1 MSIIENSLK
10 FSAVGWDENSFNVNS
25 FSGEEA
31 MSSLYHFDIEL
42 TTDDYDIDV
51 ASLLNAEASFTITVG
66 EQAPQFFHGI
76 LSKVSIQNEIDD
88 RLCIKVQL
96 VPKLWALTLGVGS
109 QLFLEQSV
117 PDVIATVLD
126 DRDCNGIVFTYQINM
141 SQEYDKQ
148 DFICKYNES
157 AFGFISRLMEQEGI
171 FYYFEQLSDKEVLHI
186 SDTKMIHQEKPDTNA
201 IIYGRGAGQ
210 QTSMAPELVTEFNV
224 NIARQPKDVLLKG
237 YLYSRPDL
245 PPEGK
250 AQVSDTGIGRVYCH
264 GDRFLCQS
272 HADKLATIKAEQLN
286 CVANTHFGHSSVSWL
301 QPGYL
306 FNLKGYM
313 VKSVDQQYLLI
324 GIKHEGR
331 QASEFNLNIDD
342 KKDYYTNRFSC
353 IPASLPYRDQL
364 KTARPVVNGTIH
376 AVIDAASSSAM
387 LDDEGRYKVKFP
399 FDLSDTEGGQAS
411 YWVRMAQPYGGSG
424 HGMHFPLLKG
434 TEVILTFEEGDP
446 DRPLILS
453 TAPNP
458 ENPSLVTDSNSN
470 QNVIQSAS
478 GNQMVMDDSSSGK
491 SITLKSEGAT
501 ITFGNFTLD

>member
-1 MSIIENSLK
+1 MSTDTSNLK
-10 FSAVGWDENSFNVNS
+10 FSAVGWDDSS
-25 FSGEEA
+25 FSVISFTGEEA
-31 MSSLYHFDIEL
+31 MSSLYHFDIVL

-51 ASLLNAEASFTITVG
+51 ASLLNAEVSFSYTIG
-66 EQAPQFFHGI
+66 GQAYQTFHGI
-76 LSKVSIQNEIDD
+76 LSDVSLLGDAHGALNLKVT
-88 RLCIKVQL
+88 L
-96 VPKLWALTLGVGS
+96 VPKLWALTLGNGS
-109 QLFLEQSV
+109 QLYLDQSI
-117 PDVIATVLD
+117 PDIITSILD
-126 DRDCNGIVFTYQINM
+126 DRDNNGILFSYQINL

-157 AFGFISRLMEQEGI
+157 SFDFISRLMEKEGI

-186 SDTKMIHQEKPDTNA
+186 SDTKMIHQEKPSTDPIRYARDLTDDISVA
-201 IIYGRGAGQ
+201 PLLISSF
-210 QTSMAPELVTEFNV
+210 QTRLT
-224 NIARQPKDVLLKG
+224 RQPKELLFKG

-250 AQVSDTGIGRVYCH
+250 AQISDDGLGKVYCH

-272 HADKLATIKAEQLN
+272 HADKLARIKAEQLN
-286 CVANTHFGHSSVSWL
+286 CDANICSGESFVSWL

-313 VKSVDQQYLLI
+313 VKHFDKQYLVTS
-324 GIKHEGR
+324 IKHKG
-331 QASEFNLNIDD
+331 FNQTFYSSTD
-342 KKDYYTNRFSC
+342 KLPYSNRFTC
-353 IPASLPYRDQL
+353 IPAGLAYRDEL
-364 KTARPVVNGTIH
+364 KTTRPKVNGTIH

-478 GNQMVMDDSSSGK
+478 GNQMVMDDSSGGK

-501 ITFGNFTLD
+501 ITFGNFSLD

>member
-1 MSIIENSLK
+1 MSAIAKSLK
-10 FSAVGWDENSFNVNS
+10 FSAVGWDDTQFNVLS
-25 FSGEEA
+25 FTGEEA
-31 MSSLYHFDIEL
+31 MSSLYHFDIVL
-42 TTDDYDIDV
+42 TVDNFDLDLE
-51 ASLLNAEASFTITVG
+51 SLLNAEASFTVTAG
-66 EQAPQFFHGI
+66 EQEPQYFHGI
-76 LSKVSIQNEIDD
+76 LSKVSIQNESYD

-96 VPKLWALTLGVGS
+96 VPNLWALTLGVGS
-109 QLFLEQSV
+109 QLFLEQNV
-117 PDVIATVLD
+117 PDVISAVLD
-126 DRDCNGIVFTYQINM
+126 DRESNGIVFSYQINM

-157 AFGFISRLMEQEGI
+157 SFDFISRLMEQEGI
-171 FYYFEQLSDKEVLHI
+171 FYYFEQLPDKEILHI
-186 SDTKMIHQEKPDTNA
+186 SDTKMIHQEKANTNPVG
-201 IIYGRGAGQ
+201 YGIGAGLQ
-210 QTSMAPELVTEFNV
+210 VSLAPELITKFNV

-250 AQVSDTGIGRVYCH
+250 AQVSENGIGRVYCH
-264 GDRFLCQS
+264 GDRFLCQT
-272 HADKLATIKAEQLN
+272 HADKLASIKAEQLN
-286 CVANTHFGHSSVSWL
+286 CVANTSHGESYVSWL

-313 VKSVDQQYLLI
+313 VKSANQQYLITSIL
-324 GIKHEGR
+324 HEGS
-331 QASEFNLNIDD
+331 QMDEYANSQSSEN
-342 KKDYYTNRFSC
+342 YYNNSFTC
-353 IPASLPYRDQL
+353 IPASLPYRDAL
-364 KTARPVVNGTIH
+364 KTERPKVHGTIH
-376 AVIDAASSSAM
+376 AVIDSASSSAM

-434 TEVILTFEEGDP
+434 TEVILSFEEGDP

-470 QNVIQSAS
+470 ENVIQSAS
-478 GNQMVMDDSSSGK
+478 GNKMVMNDSSGGRYV
-491 SITLKSEGAT
+491 SIESEGCS
-501 ITFGNFTLD
+501 IQFGNFNLD